1 MIISKTPFRIS
12 FFGGGTD
19 YPSWYLEHGGEVLS
33 TTIDKYCYIA
43 CRYLPPFF
51 EHKYNIRWSK
61 IEKPNNIDDIE
72 HPSIR
77 ACLKYL
83 KIDRGVSVT
92 HDGDLPAR
100 SGMGSSSSFTVG
112 LLNSLYSL
120 LNRPVTKEKL
130 LQESLTVEQKL
141 LGETVGSQ
149 DQTAATYGGL
159 THIKF
164 GTDGTITVSPIN
176 ITPAIKTELESHLLL
191 FFTGLQ
197 RTASNIATTYV
208 QDLHK
213 KAHLLNQMKLM
224 VQESISILEQEQRLR
239 LFGQLLNDA
248 WQLKRSLSPLIS
260 SDYIDSL
267 YESIIDAG
275 AIGGK
280 ITGAGGGGFLL
291 VFAEPDK
298 HKSVR
303 EKLKGLLHV
312 PFTFEDVGSHIL

>member
-1 MIISKTPFRIS
+1 MA
-12 FFGGGTD
+12 
-19 YPSWYLEHGGEVLS
+19 EVLIIRVGTLNTAAKFYRPPS
-33 TTIDKYCYIA
+33 TNTVYYT

-51 EHKYNIRWSK
+51 KHKYNIRWSK
-61 IEKPNNIDDIE
+61 TERPNNVNDIE

-77 ACLKYL
+77 ACLKHL
-83 KIDRGVSVT
+83 KIDRGLSIT

-112 LLNSLYSL
+112 LLNILYTL
-120 LNRPVTKEKL
+120 LGQPVTKGKL
-130 LQESLTVEQKL
+130 LQDSLFVEQKL

-149 DQTAATYGGL
+149 DQTAAVYGGL
-159 THIKF
+159 NHIKF
-164 GTDGTITVSPIN
+164 DTDGAITVSPVDIRP
-176 ITPAIKTELESHLLL
+176 TMKTELESHLLL

-197 RTASNIATTYV
+197 RTASNIAATYA
-208 QDLHK
+208 QDLNK
-213 KAHLLNQMKLM
+213 KSHLLNQMKSM
-224 VQESISILEQEQRLR
+224 VKEAVSVLEQEQQIK
-239 LFGQLLNDA
+239 LFGQLLNNA
-248 WQLKRSLSPLIS
+248 WQLKRSLSPSIS

-298 HKSVR
+298 HQSIR
-303 EKLKGLLHV
+303 EKLKDLLHV
-312 PFTFEDVGSHIL
+312 PFVFEDVGSHIFGNIQSD